1 VNNSSP
7 VLRGLNVLDS
17 WLIPPMAIKGRLA
30 CANARPTV
38 RARSADRLH
47 VRFIAVYITAPIPM
61 PCVAARCFA
70 PSIIYTF
77 MRTFVVMVALIAIL
91 SGDASTTVI
100 RVQAAGWSFGVQRQ
114 LLHDSVVEVNCPGI
128 AASICTRA
136 NPINDLLPGPARFR
150 FADRSIT
157 ARMPRPCGDQLV

>member
-1 VNNSSP
+1 
-7 VLRGLNVLDS
+7 
-17 WLIPPMAIKGRLA
+17 
-30 CANARPTV
+30 
-38 RARSADRLH
+38 
-47 VRFIAVYITAPIPM
+47 
-61 PCVAARCFA
+61 
-70 PSIIYTF
+70 

-136 NPINDLLPGPARFR
+136 TRSTICFRARL
-150 FADRSIT
+150 DSGSQT
-157 ARMPRPCGDQLV
+157 VL